1 MDDKT
6 DEEEKASL
14 QKARRACT
22 FISAVMKIVL
32 GGLCVWWVYTIALM
46 CNALFNQSDLNNA
59 ANVSVLGLAIYL
71 VHSFVVLCLCIVL
84 VKVFSDSAKG
94 ESPFSL
100 VQVKRLRIISALLV
114 AYSLV
119 ELAYSFNA
127 SYMNV
132 DGAALGYNGS
142 VITLDVAPIIAAA
155 AILAFSFVFK
165 YGVLLQEFS
174 DEAI

>member
-1 MDDKT
+1 MGDKT
-6 DEEEKASL
+6 DEEERASL
-14 QKARRACT
+14 LKARRACK
-22 FISAVMKIVL
+22 FISVVMKIAL

-59 ANVSVLGLAIYL
+59 ASVSLLGLAIYL
-71 VHSFVVLCLCIVL
+71 VHSLVVLCICVVL
-84 VKVFSDSAKG
+84 VRIFSDSAKG

-114 AYSLV
+114 AYSLI

-132 DGAALGYNGS
+132 DGSALGYNTS
-142 VITLDVAPIIAAA
+142 VVTLDVAPIIAAA
-155 AILAFSFVFK
+155 AIFAFSFVFK